1 MVSLSSM
8 GVGNSDRDCA
18 VAIVALLCGG

>member
-8 GVGNSDRDCA
+8 GVGNSDRGRA